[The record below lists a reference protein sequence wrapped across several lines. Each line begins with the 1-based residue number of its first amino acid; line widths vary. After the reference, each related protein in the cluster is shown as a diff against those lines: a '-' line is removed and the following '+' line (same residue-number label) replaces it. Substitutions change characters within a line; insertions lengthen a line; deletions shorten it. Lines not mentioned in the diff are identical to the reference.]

1 MSTDV
6 ELNAIGVLRRREI
19 EARILA
25 PILDALGKAF
35 GREAVLEITRQAIVE
50 IAHRQGGELAEQLG
64 STSLDTYGEAVEP
77 WSRGGALELRIIN
90 QGAAHLDFDITRC
103 KYAEMYRELGLEELG
118 AVLSCSRD
126 AAFAEG
132 YNSAIHLER
141 TQTILQGATHCDFRY
156 SLGGKSA

>member
-6 ELNAIGVLRRREI
+6 ELNAVGLLRRREI

-50 IAHRQGGELAEQLG
+50 IARRQGAELAGQLG
-64 STSLDTYGEAVEP
+64 SASLDTFGEAVEQ

-90 QGAAHLDFDITRC
+90 QSAAHLDFDVMRC

-126 AAFAEG
+126 AAFGEG
-132 YNSAIHLER
+132 YNSQIHLER
-141 TQTILQGATHCDFRY
+141 TQTILQGARHCDFRY
-156 SLGGKSA
+156 SLGDKPA